1 MPESPLPSRCKSSPL
16 VAGIHAEGAEFHAE
30 ISAGEGGGD
39 LDLGN
44 AVMAALEVAAEGFHI
59 VDRRGITVFYN
70 QAASRIDGLEPGE
83 VLGKH
88 ILDVFPSLDE
98 NTSTLLKV
106 LKTGVPE
113 VGRQQTFFN
122 FKGKKITTINNT
134 YPILVGGEIAG
145 AVEVSRDITDVRELA
160 DRLID
165 LRKELKRVSGTET
178 GAQQERDRGIPPSRL
193 YTFEDIVGESPCI
206 RELRRRAVQIARG
219 DTPVLVW
226 GETGTG
232 KELVVQAIHSAS
244 DRRDFPFVPQ
254 NCAALPESLLE
265 GLMFGTA
272 AGGFT
277 GARDRPGLVEL
288 ASGGTLYLDELDS
301 MPTGLQAKLLR
312 AIQERKIRRLG
323 DVRERAVDARIIAS
337 TSVPPRTAV
346 QSGKLRADLYYRLSV
361 VELAVPP
368 LRDRKEDIPLLV
380 DHFLKKHG
388 GPGKP
393 TRVSPQ
399 VMAAFLAYDW
409 PGNVRELEHAIL
421 GSMYFSKGGEIQ
433 LEDLPASVR
442 GVSLL
447 AATYAPLGGT
457 SPGALTSSAS
467 PFLPAQPPLPS
478 STVAAPRGA
487 SGGPLGTLREEA
499 RIKERAAIFEALSR
513 AGTVAGAA
521 RLMGIPRQT
530 LQYRMKILGI
540 EMAMVKPVLDPAVQ
554 RGRHRNRP

>member
-1 MPESPLPSRCKSSPL
+1 M
-16 VAGIHAEGAEFHAE
+16 
-30 ISAGEGGGD
+30 
-39 LDLGN
+39 DLGN

-59 VDRRGITVFYN
+59 VDRHGITVFYN

-113 VGRQQTFFN
+113 VERQQTFFN

-145 AVEVSRDITDVRELA
+145 AVEVSRDITHVRELA

-165 LRKELKRVSGTET
+165 LRKELKRVSESET
-178 GAQQERDRGIPPSRL
+178 GAPQEKDRAIPQSRL
-193 YTFEDIVGESPCI
+193 YTFEDIVGESACI
-206 RELRRRAVQIARG
+206 RELRRRAVQVARG

-265 GLMFGTA
+265 GLVFGTA
-272 AGGFT
+272 VGGFT

-312 AIQERKIRRLG
+312 AIQEGKIRRLG
-323 DVRERAVDARIIAS
+323 DVRERTVDVRIIAS

-368 LRDRKEDIPLLV
+368 LRERKEDIPLLV

-388 GPGKP
+388 GPGKT

-409 PGNVRELEHAIL
+409 PGNVRELEHAIV
-421 GSMYFSKGGEIQ
+421 GSMYFSRGGEIQ

-442 GVSLL
+442 GVSLMVANYGPSGGASSGSL
-447 AATYAPLGGT
+447 ASASSVPDTETRLTSSSIPIPTSPAFPSPPVALSLPAPPSLASSTAPAPLGG
-457 SPGALTSSAS
+457 L
-467 PFLPAQPPLPS
+467 
-478 STVAAPRGA
+478 R
-487 SGGPLGTLREEA
+487 GPLGTLREEV
-499 RIKERAAIFEALSR
+499 RVKERAAIFEALSK

-530 LQYRMKILGI
+530 LQYRMKVLGI
-540 EMAMVKPVLDPAVQ
+540 KMATVNPLANPVVQ
-554 RGRHRNRP
+554 PERQRDRRPR

>member
-1 MPESPLPSRCKSSPL
+1 M
-16 VAGIHAEGAEFHAE
+16 
-30 ISAGEGGGD
+30 
-39 LDLGN
+39 DLGN

-59 VDRRGITVFYN
+59 VDQHGITVFYN
-70 QAASRIDGLEPGE
+70 RAASQIDGLEPGE

-145 AVEVSRDITDVRELA
+145 AVEVSRDITHVRELA

-165 LRKELKRVSGTET
+165 LRKELKRVSESET
-178 GAQQERDRGIPPSRL
+178 GASQEKDRAIPQSRL
-193 YTFEDIVGESPCI
+193 YTFEDIVGESACI
-206 RELRRRAVQIARG
+206 RELRRRAVQVARSE
-219 DTPVLVW
+219 TPVLVW

-288 ASGGTLYLDELDS
+288 AAGGTLYLDELDS

-323 DVRERAVDARIIAS
+323 DVRERTVDVRIIAS
-337 TSVPPRTAV
+337 TSVPPRVAV

-368 LRDRKEDIPLLV
+368 LRERKEDIPLLV

-421 GSMYFSKGGEIQ
+421 GSMCFIKGGEIQ
-433 LEDLPASVR
+433 LEDLPASMR

-447 AATYAPLGGT
+447 VANYG
-457 SPGALTSSAS
+457 
-467 PFLPAQPPLPS
+467 LPSLPS
-478 STVAAPRGA
+478 STVPTPRAGLD
-487 SGGPLGTLREEA
+487 GPLETLREEA
-499 RIKERAAIFEALSR
+499 RTRERAAIFEALSK
-513 AGTVAGAA
+513 AGTVSGAA

-530 LQYRMKILGI
+530 LQYRMKVLGI
-540 EMAMVKPVLDPAVQ
+540 KMATVKPVLDAVDGRDRQPA
-554 RGRHRNRP
+554 RPRR